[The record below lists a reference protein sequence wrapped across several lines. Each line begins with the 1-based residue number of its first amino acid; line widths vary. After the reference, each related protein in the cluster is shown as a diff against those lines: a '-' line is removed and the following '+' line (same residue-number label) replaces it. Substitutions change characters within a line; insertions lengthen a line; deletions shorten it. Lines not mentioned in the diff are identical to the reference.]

1 MTHAPP
7 SPPAHSSGSAATIQ
21 VQTEAAAADAWLVIQ
36 RWGKELGFQQLGIT
50 DLDLSAYSAH
60 LQNYLERGFHGDMGY
75 LARNKLKRL
84 NPAELVPGTAR
95 VISARMNY
103 LPEDTQPLQVLNSP
117 ELGYVSRYALG
128 RDYHKVLRKR
138 LGQLASRINTQFEQH
153 GSEQAAPAL
162 RAFTDSAPVLEKA
175 LGTKAGLGWIG
186 KHTLLL
192 NEQAGSWFFLGEVFT
207 SLPLPINTRVV
218 KDACGNCSACMT
230 VCPTDAIIAPQTLDA
245 RRCISYLTIEFEGVI
260 PKELRAPMGNRV
272 FGCDDCQLYCPWNR
286 DVTSTQEP
294 DFTPRA
300 NLDGEN
306 LLRLFSWSAKEFDEH
321 TRGSPIRRIS
331 HEQWQRNIAI
341 ALGNGPATPE
351 AMQALNQRLATAS
364 DVLAEHLHWA
374 LGRLQESS
382 KKFSR

>member
-1 MTHAPP
+1 MSYAPP
-7 SPPAHSSGSAATIQ
+7 GPPSNSGGSAAAPQ
-21 VQTEAAAADAWLVIQ
+21 AKADARAAEQWLAIE
-36 RWGKELGFQQLGIT
+36 RWGKELGFQQLGVT
-50 DLDLSAYSAH
+50 DLDLSAYGRH

-75 LARNKLKRL
+75 LARNALKRL

-103 LPEDTQPLQVLNSP
+103 LPADTEPLQVLNNP

-128 RDYHKVLRKR
+128 RDYHKVVRKR
-138 LGQLASRINTQFEQH
+138 LGQLASRINKQFGSYQ
-153 GSEQAAPAL
+153 SEQIAPAL

-207 SLPLPINTRVV
+207 SLPLPINTTVV

-245 RRCISYLTIEFEGVI
+245 RRCISYLTIEFDGII
-260 PKELRAPMGNRV
+260 PEELRAPMGNRV

-286 DVTSTQEP
+286 EATNTLEP

-300 NLDGEN
+300 KLDGRS
-306 LLRLFSWSAKEFDEH
+306 LLGLFNWSAKEFEEQ

-331 HEQWQRNIAI
+331 YEQWQRNIAI
-341 ALGNGPATPE
+341 ALGNGPATKE
-351 AMQALNQRLATAS
+351 VIQALSERLVNAS
-364 DVLAEHLHWA
+364 SLLAEHLRWA
-374 LGRLQESS
+374 LDQLQESS